1 MAGFS
6 NRSLHI
12 LVEFLK
18 NQLMH
23 FKEESSIKEEE
34 EEREYAK
41 EDFRIARKAIN
52 NNCAKHQKDLNVIVL
67 HHNILIYLLF

>member
-6 NRSLHI
+6 DRSLRI

-18 NQLMH
+18 NQLAH

-34 EEREYAK
+34 EERERTK

>member
-18 NQLMH
+18 NQLIY

-34 EEREYAK
+34 KKRECTK
-41 EDFRIARKAIN
+41 EDFRIVRKAIN
-52 NNCAKHQKDLNVIVL
+52 NNHAKH
-67 HHNILIYLLF
+67 